1 MTKVRPGCDFMN
13 KKICQSI
20 LYNSPIGYA
29 LHKVAVDESGAVY
42 DYEILDINPAF
53 ERMLGFQAEEI
64 VGKGVTQ
71 ILPDIRR
78 GTIDWV
84 AFYGELALTGGNREF
99 TYYWDKTKK
108 WFRIRAY
115 SPEKYFFVIFL
126 NDISHEIQQ
135 IRELDTLFKVSPD
148 LLCVLGEDGR
158 LIRVNK
164 AFEQFI
170 GMQAEELAAKEFL
183 SFVFPGDQEYT
194 QSQLQNLLVQDSP
207 ISFVN
212 RFHCHDNTYRYM
224 EWQGLS
230 YGAQLYLAARDIT
243 HSRIERAYFEALFLN
258 TTDAM
263 LYFDRETKIF
273 NLNKQFTELFGYTLE
288 ELKGV
293 CLEKIFP
300 HEDQDELPL
309 CRRILQGET
318 IARETV
324 RRSKSGKLIPVS
336 VKGGPVYIDGELR
349 GGFAVYTDI
358 SERKAYEEHL
368 KHLSLHDQ
376 LTGLYNRNFFE
387 TQVKIIEKSKKY
399 PISIIVF
406 DVDCL
411 KLIND
416 TLGHA
421 QGDKLLQ
428 LAADTISKSL
438 RSTDFLARMGGDEF
452 VAILPETDEETA
464 HKIAGRIRDNL
475 RKVNEEPRD
484 FPISISIGA
493 ATAFNHGTSL
503 KEVLRR
509 ADERMYHEKL
519 VEKKGTREEIKA
531 FLLKT
536 AKKLNEAE

>member
-1 MTKVRPGCDFMN
+1 M
-13 KKICQSI
+13 KKEIHQSI
-20 LYNSPIGYA
+20 LHNSPIGYA
-29 LHKVAVDESGAVY
+29 YHKVVLDESGEVC
-42 DYEILDINPAF
+42 DYEILEVNPAF
-53 ERMLGFQAEEI
+53 ERMLGLQAKDI
-64 VGKGVTQ
+64 VGCRVTQ
-71 ILPDIRR
+71 ILPGIRE
-78 GTIDWV
+78 GTVDWV
-84 AFYGELALTGGNREF
+84 SFYGELALKGGSREF
-99 TYYWDKTKK
+99 TYYWDKTEK
-108 WFRIRAY
+108 WFRLRSY
-115 SPEKYFFVIFL
+115 SPEKYHFVIFL
-126 NDISHEIQQ
+126 TDISHEIQQ

-148 LLCVLGEDGR
+148 LLCVLGQDGKI
-158 LIRVNK
+158 LRVNK
-164 AFEQFI
+164 AFERFT
-170 GMQAEELAAKEFL
+170 GMKAEELVAKDFL
-183 SFVFPGDQEYT
+183 SFIFAADQGYT
-194 QSQLQNLLVQDSP
+194 QDKLEILPAQDQP
-207 ISFVN
+207 VDFVN
-212 RFHCHDNTYRYM
+212 RFRCHDNTYRYM

-230 YGAQLYLAARDIT
+230 HGAQLYLAARDIT

-263 LYFDRETKIF
+263 IYFDQETKIF

-293 CLEKIFP
+293 CMEKIFP
-300 HEDQDELPL
+300 SGPGEIPL

-318 IARETV
+318 IDLETV
-324 RRSKSGKLIPVS
+324 RPSKSGKPIPVS
-336 VKGGPVYIDGELR
+336 VKGGPVFIDGELR

-376 LTGLYNRNFFE
+376 LTGLHNRNFFE
-387 TQVKIIEKSKKY
+387 TQIKVIEKSKRY

-416 TLGHA
+416 TLGHD

-428 LAADTISKSL
+428 LTADIISKSL
-438 RSTDFLARMGGDEF
+438 RGTDFLARIGGDEF

-464 HKIAGRIRDNL
+464 NKIAERIRNNI
-475 RKVNEEPRD
+475 RKANEEPRA

-503 KEVLRR
+503 KEVVRK

-519 VEKKGTREEIKA
+519 VQKKGTRGEILA
-531 FLLKT
+531 FLLRSLRD
-536 AKKLNEAE
+536 LNSAQKDSP